1 MRMRTLVLAAASIG
15 ALLLSSLTV
24 TAPAQAASSPAG
36 TGEIAPKITPVRGV
50 GSGLGYAS
58 GTYRGTGDT
67 TFHGGK
73 VMTASTTNVYVI
85 WYGNWATT
93 NATNLLKR
101 NIINGSLAG
110 IGGSPYYNINTTYTD
125 SSGAAVKNSVTYNQ
139 ATGQYTPG
147 GAYKKTLAD
156 KDIASIVKTAITGG
170 KLPLD
175 ANAVYFV
182 FTSSDIALSS
192 GFLTRY
198 CGWHT
203 YQTVN
208 NTSIKYSFVGD
219 AGKKLS
225 ACANQT
231 TSSPNGDPAAD
242 GMVSVIAHELE
253 EAVTDPE
260 LNAWYD
266 STGYENADKCAWYF
280 GTTST
285 ATNGSK
291 YNVVWNGM
299 QFLVQQNWV
308 NTGATSHCDMSY

>member
-1 MRMRTLVLAAASIG
+1 MRTKKLFLAAASVA
-15 ALLLSSLTV
+15 ALLLSTLSATNV
-24 TAPAQAASSPAG
+24 AQAANSPAAL
-36 TGEIAPKITPVRGV
+36 GEIAPKITPVRGV
-50 GSGLGYAS
+50 GQGLGYAS

-73 VMTASTTNVYVI
+73 VMTAATTNVYVI

-93 NATNLLKR
+93 NATNALKR

-110 IGGSPYYNINTTYTD
+110 IGGSAYYNINTTYTD
-125 SSGAAVKNSVTYNQ
+125 GSGNAVKNSVTYNQ

-147 GAYKKTLAD
+147 GTYKKTLAD
-156 KDIASIVKTAITGG
+156 RDIASIVKSAITGN

-175 ANAVYFV
+175 ANGVYFV
-182 FTSSDIALSS
+182 FTSSDISLSS

-203 YQTVN
+203 YQNVN
-208 NTSIKYSFVGD
+208 GTSIKYSFVGD
-219 AGKKLS
+219 ASKKLS
-225 ACANQT
+225 ACTAQT
-231 TSSPNGDPAAD
+231 TSPNGDAGAD

-291 YNVVWNGM
+291 YNVEWNGM
-299 QFLVQQNWV
+299 RFLVQQNWV